1 MTAPTLIATTAA
13 ATAPLA
19 AALLKRA
26 DAPIPVPLTAV
37 LTALGAAAV
46 AVTGAWPSW
55 WLPVPLALTVVAVPL
70 TLADLRHFRLPD
82 VLTLPA
88 YPLFGAAI
96 GAAALGGGGPS
107 LAVRAAVGALL
118 FGAAHA
124 LVHRMAPGS
133 LGAGD
138 VKLSGSL
145 GAVLG
150 AAGWPTLV
158 LAPLLAALFTLALA
172 MAHLA
177 RSRWARRR
185 APQACPGPAARA
197 LPAPYEPAVAQPASA
212 PCEAAAG
219 RPASASCEPAVAQPA
234 SAPCEAA
241 AGRPASTPREP
252 AVAQPA
258 SAPREP
264 VVGRSASAPCEP
276 AVAQPTSPPHEPV
289 PREAPATDPPPAP
302 RRPATRPTAHP
313 PAGPLGGHRVP
324 HGPALL
330 AATWLCAL
338 FAAAP

>member
-26 DAPIPVPLTAV
+26 DAPIPMPLTAV
-37 LTALGAAAV
+37 LTALGSAAV

-107 LAVRAAVGALL
+107 LAARAAVGALL

-172 MAHLA
+172 MTHLA

-185 APQACPGPAARA
+185 APQACLGPAARA
-197 LPAPYEPAVAQPASA
+197 LPAPHEPPVAQPASA

-219 RPASASCEPAVAQPA
+219 RPASAPCEPAVAQPA
-234 SAPCEAA
+234 SAPCEPAV
-241 AGRPASTPREP
+241 GRPASAPREP

-258 SAPREP
+258 ST
-264 VVGRSASAPCEP
+264 PCEP
-276 AVAQPTSPPHEPV
+276 AVAQPASAPHEPV